1 MTDAVTAWLDAADP
15 AVRGLIERLRALAL
29 AAAPDVTEHIKWNA
43 PSFCVD
49 GDDRITLG
57 IERKGGVRAV
67 LHRGAKTKDATGFS
81 FADPD
86 QLATWPAA
94 YRGVLTFADEAAL
107 EAREEAVAELF
118 RRWLEA
124 TRQRVVQ

>member
-1 MTDAVTAWLDAADP
+1 MSDAVAAWLDASDP
-15 AVRGLIERLRALAL
+15 AMRGLIERLRALAL
-29 AAAPDVTEHIKWNA
+29 AAAPDVTEQIKWNA

-57 IERKGGVRAV
+57 LERKGGVRAV
-67 LHRGAKTKDATGFS
+67 LHRGAKAKDTAGFA

-86 QLATWPAA
+86 RLATWPSVD
-94 YRGVLTFADEAAL
+94 RGVLTFADEAAL
-107 EAREEAVAELF
+107 EAKEEAVAELF

-124 TRQRVVQ
+124 TR